1 MRQNGG
7 YTMPVSIE
15 KARDFVYANGVLW
28 EQGLFSYLFDGGSV
42 ERLYQCL
49 LCYKNADGGW
59 GHGLEHDIKCPDSHP
74 LALEFLLTMGRDMN
88 LPLTEVLTGT
98 VDWVERNRY
107 EDGSLKNPD
116 SLHKYPHASW
126 WSGGGQSTPDSITG
140 NLIKQGICSAS
151 LAASTS
157 KWAKSNLTLEHI
169 QANDWLFMAYHAH
182 DYYLNLE
189 DTPENR
195 PFVEATIDNILK
207 CAQNATEKNQFT
219 LFQFAN
225 TPNTRVA
232 QAVPKDLLN
241 KLLNDLETSQREDGG
256 WSDEHD
262 LKHWQAYNTIFTL
275 SVLRNYG
282 RL

>member
-1 MRQNGG
+1 
-7 YTMPVSIE
+7 MPVSLD
-15 KARDFVYANGVLW
+15 KARDFVYANGLLW
-28 EQGLFSYLFDGGSV
+28 EQALFSYLFDGGSI

-88 LPLTEVLTGT
+88 LALTEVLIGT
-98 VDWVERNRY
+98 VDWVESNRN

-116 SLHKYPHASW
+116 SLHKYPHAPW
-126 WSGGGQSTPDSITG
+126 WSSGGQSAPDSITG

-157 KWAKSNLTLEHI
+157 IWAKSNLTLGHI

-195 PFVEATIDNILK
+195 PFIEATIDNIIK
-207 CAQNATEKNQFT
+207 CAQNTTEKNYFT
-219 LFQFAN
+219 LFQFASS
-225 TPNTRVA
+225 PDTRVA
-232 QAVPKDLLN
+232 QAMSKDMLN
-241 KLLNDLETSQREDGG
+241 EFLDDLVSSRREDGG
-256 WSDEHD
+256 WSDEHG
-262 LKHWQAYNTIFTL
+262 LKHWRPYHTIFTL

>member
-1 MRQNGG
+1 
-7 YTMPVSIE
+7 MPVSLD
-15 KARDFVYANGVLW
+15 KARDFVYANGLLW
-28 EQGLFSYLFDGGSV
+28 EQALFSYFFDGGSI

-88 LPLTEVLTGT
+88 LALTEVLIGT
-98 VDWVERNRY
+98 VDWVESNRN

-126 WSGGGQSTPDSITG
+126 WSSGGQSAPDSITG

-169 QANDWLFMAYHAH
+169 RANDWLFMAYHAH

-195 PFVEATIDNILK
+195 PFIEATIDNIIR
-207 CAQNATEKNQFT
+207 CAQNTTEKNYFT

-225 TPNTRVA
+225 SPDTRVA
-232 QAVPKDLLN
+232 QAMSKGMLN
-241 KLLNDLETSQREDGG
+241 KFLDDLVSSQREDGG
-256 WSDEHD
+256 WSDEHG
-262 LKHWQAYNTIFTL
+262 LKHWQPYHTIFTL

>member
-1 MRQNGG
+1 
-7 YTMPVSIE
+7 MPVSLD
-15 KARDFVYANGVLW
+15 KARDFVYANGLLW
-28 EQGLFSYLFDGGSV
+28 EQALFSYLFDGGSI

-88 LPLTEVLTGT
+88 LALTEVLIGT
-98 VDWVERNRY
+98 VDWVESNRN

-116 SLHKYPHASW
+116 SLHKYPHAPW
-126 WSGGGQSTPDSITG
+126 WSSGGQSAPDSITG

-157 KWAKSNLTLEHI
+157 IWAKSNLTLGHI

-195 PFVEATIDNILK
+195 PFIEATIDNIIK
-207 CAQNATEKNQFT
+207 CAQNTTEKNYFT
-219 LFQFAN
+219 LFQFASS
-225 TPNTRVA
+225 PDTRVA
-232 QAVPKDLLN
+232 QAMSKDMLN
-241 KLLNDLETSQREDGG
+241 EFLDDLVSSQREDGG
-256 WSDEHD
+256 WSDEHG
-262 LKHWQAYNTIFTL
+262 LKHWQPYHTIFTL

>member
-7 YTMPVSIE
+7 
-15 KARDFVYANGVLW
+15 
-28 EQGLFSYLFDGGSV
+28 
-42 ERLYQCL
+42 
-49 LCYKNADGGW
+49 
-59 GHGLEHDIKCPDSHP
+59 
-74 LALEFLLTMGRDMN
+74 
-88 LPLTEVLTGT
+88 
-98 VDWVERNRY
+98 
-107 EDGSLKNPD
+107 
-116 SLHKYPHASW
+116 
-126 WSGGGQSTPDSITG
+126 
-140 NLIKQGICSAS
+140 IKQGICSAS

-195 PFVEATIDNILK
+195 PFIEATIDNILK
-207 CAQNATEKNQFT
+207 CAQNAT
-219 LFQFAN
+219 
-225 TPNTRVA
+225 
-232 QAVPKDLLN
+232 
-241 KLLNDLETSQREDGG
+241 DLETSQREDGG

-262 LKHWQAYNTIFTL
+262 LKHWQAYHTIFTL